1 MFSLVVKA
9 EDMTAEEGDPDKIVG
24 IKIIRLRDLMVQS
37 GNKEKDILKEL
48 NEGDESDQRFVIR
61 MLENFNYRMHLCL
74 VFEYVHLNLREILK

>member
-9 EDMTAEEGDPDKIVG
+9 EDMTAEEDDPDKIVG

-61 MLENFNYRMHLCL
+61 MLDNFNYRMHLCL